1 MLIDLCWSILSES
14 ILAFVCFFYWVFMCF
29 YIYILYI
36 CLHVY
41 FLLAY
46 HILFLLAHHASG
58 LYYGSPWGPHIFLL
72 CFAGGGLCEVKGPLP
87 RPVTHRISVD
97 AHVDSR
103 GPCYDRVQHGVPQLG
118 EVLSWNTV
126 SG

>member
-1 MLIDLCWSILSES
+1 MSISC
-14 ILAFVCFFYWVFMCF
+14 IYVCMFIFCLHITFISVCITHMD
-29 YIYILYI
+29 YIL
-36 CLHVY
+36 CSLGSSV
-41 FLLAY
+41 
-46 HILFLLAHHASG
+46 LFCR
-58 LYYGSPWGPHIFLL
+58 WGF
-72 CFAGGGLCEVKGPLP
+72 CEVKGPLP

-126 SG
+126 SGTLAASNTLYPMGTVDPGDH